1 MFPLTGGESCSTL
14 FALTGGVGS
23 SKILPLAAGI
33 SCLGAF
39 PLTGGDPWS
48 ALFPF
53 AGEEGRCGGWLPLEE
68 GVRDDVLLPMPERPG
83 LLPVRD
89 LLEPGASNESTTLK
103 PTALATERIWR
114 SGLLMETSL
123 PCCFAVPC
131 NKRQLTWLRSCVC
144 GGTTSTICLL
154 GIFFKRSRTL
164 VTSSSGLR

>member
-1 MFPLTGGESCSTL
+1 MFPLTGEEYCPAL
-14 FALTGGVGS
+14 FAFTGGFGS
-23 SKILPLAAGI
+23 SKVLSVAAGI
-33 SCLGAF
+33 SCVGTLPF
-39 PLTGGDPWS
+39 TGGDPWS

-53 AGEEGRCGGWLPLEE
+53 TGEEGRCGGGLPLEE
-68 GVRDDVLLPMPERPG
+68 GVRDDVLLPMPRRSGP
-83 LLPVRD
+83 LPVRD
-89 LLEPGASNESTTLK
+89 LLEPGASSESTTLK

-123 PCCFAVPC
+123 PCCFALLC

-164 VTSSSGLR
+164 VRSSSGLR